1 MDVERLL
8 AEEDAGWDELL
19 AVFASVP
26 PERFDQSGVTPEG
39 WSPKDVMFHIGAW
52 LAECTAVLEAI
63 GSGAEATAKG
73 AEGHGDDPVT
83 TDSKNAAWF
92 NMSRDLDPQTV
103 REGFESARSQARR
116 RFADMKDPTPEGW
129 SWFDESGPIHYAE
142 HGRDLREWLERP
154 VG

>member
-8 AEEDAGWDELL
+8 AEEDAGWRELL
-19 AVFASVP
+19 AVFESMP
-26 PERFDQSGVTPEG
+26 PERFDESGVTPEG

-52 LAECTAVLEAI
+52 LSECTAVLEAI
-63 GSGAEATAKG
+63 GSGGEAT
-73 AEGHGDDPVT
+73 EGHGDDAVT

-92 NMSRDLDPQTV
+92 NMSRELDVQTV
-103 REGFESARSQARR
+103 RRDFESARAIARQRFSQ
-116 RFADMKDPTPEGW
+116 MTDPTPEGW

-142 HGRDLREWLERP
+142 HGKDLREWLERP